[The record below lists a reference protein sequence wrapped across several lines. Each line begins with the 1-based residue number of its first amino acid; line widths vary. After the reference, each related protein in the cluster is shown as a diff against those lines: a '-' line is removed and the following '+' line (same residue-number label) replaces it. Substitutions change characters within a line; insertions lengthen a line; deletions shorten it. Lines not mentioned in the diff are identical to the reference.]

1 MSELRI
7 RSEAIPD
14 AVWPE
19 MFVPMPARNDRWD
32 DALDESDFGP
42 FVVEVGRALGLLFG
56 RPVEVTPGRP
66 PKPERDEVVPRIA
79 PALAAALATLAMGGD
94 LSRTVQATGDAR
106 SRSSLALA
114 RQARQLAQIVDG
126 VADRMWPAGSRV
138 PGFDLDVACGA
149 VAGHVHVPAPAS
161 ARVAPAPPS
170 ASPVL
175 AARVF
180 ELPMR
185 VRVELASAMTAVSA
199 LLPLRRGTV
208 LPIDPVPEM
217 PLLMGDHRIGHVTLA
232 PLPDG
237 RQQAVITAIRVEP
250 YGGMA

>member
-1 MSELRI
+1 MSDLRI

-14 AVWPE
+14 EVWPE
-19 MFVPMPARNDRWD
+19 MFVPMPARDDQWD
-32 DALDESDFGP
+32 DAEEGDFGP
-42 FVVEVGRALGLLFG
+42 FVVEVGRALGQLFG

-66 PKPERDEVVPRIA
+66 PRPERDEVVPRIA

-94 LSRTVQATGDAR
+94 LSRAVPAADPR

-114 RQARQLAQIVDG
+114 RQARHLAQVVDA
-126 VADRMWPAGSRV
+126 VAERLWPAGSRV
-138 PGFDLDVACGA
+138 AGFDLDVACGA
-149 VAGHVHVPAPAS
+149 VSGHVHVPAPAS
-161 ARVAPAPPS
+161 AQVAPPLPPPS
-170 ASPVL
+170 PAL

-208 LPIDPVPEM
+208 LPIDPVPDM
-217 PLLMGDHRIGHVTLA
+217 PLLMGDHRIGHARLA

-237 RQQAVITAIRVEP
+237 RQQATIVAIRVEP
-250 YGGMA
+250 YGGMQ